1 MPMETPDFRLDG
13 HAAIVTGGG
22 SGIGRAIAE
31 AFAGAGA
38 SVAVAGRRADALED
52 TVRAI
57 TASGGRAV
65 AVQTD
70 VMDQQQV
77 QALVA
82 GTVEAFGTVDIVV
95 NNAGAAPFMS
105 SLADARLDGFEKYF
119 RVNYMGAVYMTKAA
133 GAVLLEKRSGCVL
146 NVASVA
152 GFIATPG
159 EAYYGDAKAAMIHF
173 TRTVAREWA
182 TSGVRVNAVAP
193 GWVDTPINESLRAI
207 PEVERGI
214 LDSIP
219 MGRWG
224 RPEEIAA
231 AALFLCSP
239 SASFITGSVLVVDG
253 GQTTSALGGLA

>member
-1 MPMETPDFRLDG
+1 MPDFRLDG
-13 HAAIVTGGG
+13 QAAIVTGGG

-38 SVAVAGRRADALED
+38 SVAVAGRRPDVLDA
-52 TVRAI
+52 TAQAI
-57 TASGGRAV
+57 SGTGGTALAV
-65 AVQTD
+65 PTD
-70 VMDQQQV
+70 VMDPAQV
-77 QALVA
+77 QALVDRTA
-82 GTVEAFGTVDIVV
+82 DAFGTVDIVV

-105 SLADARLDGFEKYF
+105 SLADVRLEGFEKYF
-119 RVNYMGAVYMTKAA
+119 RVNYMSAVYLTKAA
-133 GAVLLEKRSGCVL
+133 GAVLLAKRSGCVL

-219 MGRWG
+219 MARWG

-239 SASFITGSVLVVDG
+239 SASFVTGSVLVVDG